1 MIGPLE
7 IVILLV
13 IILLV
18 TGLYRKLPALGRS
31 AGTQA
36 RVGGEKAREFADRT
50 APKAKELASKAST
63 KGSEVGAKVA
73 DSIDVED
80 IGRKAGKGARE
91 ARDLRAEF
99 KGFLDAPAPSSKP
112 KDPAPAAQPATG
124 TPAAVDAPGP
134 AADAERRPDS
144 EVETGAADEESSS

>member
-1 MIGPLE
+1 MVGPLE

-36 RVGGEKAREFADRT
+36 RVGGEKARELADRT
-50 APKAKELASKAST
+50 APKAKELADKASA

-73 DSIDVED
+73 DRIDPAE
-80 IGRKAGKGARE
+80 IGRKAGAGVRE
-91 ARDLRAEF
+91 ARDMKTSV
-99 KGFLDAPAPSSKP
+99 KGLLDEPPKQEKAPASKP
-112 KDPAPAAQPATG
+112 AAAEPTG
-124 TPAAVDAPGP
+124 G
-134 AADAERRPDS
+134 ADDK
-144 EVETGAADEESSS
+144 T

>member
-31 AGTQA
+31 AGTGA

-50 APKAKELASKAST
+50 APKAKELAGKAT
-63 KGSEVGAKVA
+63 AKGSEVGAKVS
-73 DSIDVED
+73 DRIDPAA
-80 IGRKAGKGARE
+80 IGRKAGEGMRE
-91 ARDLRAEF
+91 VRDVRAEF
-99 KGFLDAPAPSSKP
+99 KGMLDPPAKGD
-112 KDPAPAAQPATG
+112 KAPAAKPEATEAD
-124 TPAAVDAPGP
+124 TPADGVDGDQA
-134 AADAERRPDS
+134 
-144 EVETGAADEESSS
+144 